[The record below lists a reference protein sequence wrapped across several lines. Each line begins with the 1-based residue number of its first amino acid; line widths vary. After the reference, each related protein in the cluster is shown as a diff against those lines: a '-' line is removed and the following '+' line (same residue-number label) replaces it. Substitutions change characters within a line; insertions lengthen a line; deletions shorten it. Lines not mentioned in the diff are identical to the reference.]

1 MEWQLTLMIVAVVLL
16 FLMMTG
22 MPVAMCFMLI
32 VMVGSVYYY
41 GMVGLDLLIKNIY
54 STLASFVVVPLALF
68 ILMGEVLFCSGIGPR
83 FMATLDLWL
92 GRVPGR
98 LGLLAV
104 AGGCVFSVLT
114 GVSVASVAM
123 LGDTLIPEMEKRG
136 YKRSMSLGPILGSGG
151 LAIMIPPSG
160 LAILLGALGEISIG
174 AILMAIIFPGVFMA
188 LFYAGYI
195 LIRCTLQPSIAP
207 AYEVPHTTSLGEK
220 VLQSIYHLL
229 PVGVIIFLVTG
240 VIIIGV
246 ATPTEAAATGAIGM
260 YMVVAA
266 YGRLNWELLKKSI
279 RNTIGI
285 MVMIMFIIAAA
296 KAFGSI
302 LSFSGAADGLAVFA
316 VGLPVHPIVVVSM
329 MIVMII
335 LMGCLMDPVS
345 IMMITLPIFVPAVIA
360 LGVNPILFSAM
371 YLLAMEM
378 GQTSP
383 PFGLALFVMKGVAPS
398 DVTMREIYLA
408 ALPFLVCDLMV
419 IILMMAFPQIALWLP
434 GILK

>member
-1 MEWQLTLMIVAVVLL
+1 MEWYLILILVAAILI
-16 FLMMTG
+16 FLMLTG

-32 VMVGSVYYY
+32 VMVGSVIYY
-41 GMVGLDLLIKNIY
+41 GKVGLDLLILNIF
-54 STLASFVVVPLALF
+54 STLANFVVVPLALF
-68 ILMGEVLFCSGIGPR
+68 VLMGEVLFCSGIGPR
-83 FMATLDLWL
+83 FMSTLDLWL

-104 AGGCVFSVLT
+104 AGGSVFSVLT

-160 LAILLGALGEISIG
+160 LAILLGALGEISIA
-174 AILMAIIFPGVFMA
+174 AILMAIIVPGVLMA
-188 LFYAGYI
+188 VLYAGYI
-195 LIRCTLQPSIAP
+195 LIRCCLQPSVAP
-207 AYEVPHTTSLGEK
+207 AYEMTRKVPLLEK
-220 VLQSIYHLL
+220 ILQSIYHLL

-240 VIIIGV
+240 VIIVGV

-260 YMVVAA
+260 FLVVAA
-266 YGRLNWELLKKSI
+266 YRRLNLGLLKESM

-285 MVMIMFIIAAA
+285 MVMILFIIAAA

-302 LSFSGAADGLAVFA
+302 LSFSGAANGLAEFS
-316 VGLPVHPIVVVSM
+316 VGLPVPPMVIVSM
-329 MIVMII
+329 MIFMII
-335 LMGCLMDPVS
+335 VMGCLMDPVS

-360 LGVNPILFSAM
+360 LEVNTVLFAAL
-371 YLLAMEM
+371 YLLGMEM

-383 PFGLALFVMKGVAPS
+383 PFGLALFVMKGVAPP
-398 DVTMREIYLA
+398 DVTMRDIYLA
-408 ALPFLVCDLMV
+408 ALPFLACDLLAIV
-419 IILMMAFPQIALWLP
+419 LMMVFPQIVLWLP
-434 GILK
+434 ALVE